1 MLGENIKLL
10 RQSHH
15 MTMEQ
20 LADTLNR
27 KYPDTI
33 NFNKG
38 KLSKWENNREEP
50 RLSSLIIIADY
61 FHVTVDDIVNGDYS
75 SINREEEFNEDI
87 SHLYNQ
93 LNSVNKE
100 RLYEYGE
107 GLLDEQHD
115 LQFVTKNVLEY
126 STNEDTDSEYVDVL
140 LSGTVAAGTGN
151 YNYGDTETVSIPRNK
166 LPKSDYDVMV
176 KVTGNSMEPAF
187 LDGDYIFIKEVDEF
201 PNGKFAVVIVNN
213 ESFLKKVY
221 KEGNRL
227 RLVSLNH
234 DYKDMYF
241 NEYDDI
247 KIVGTVVM

>member
-1 MLGENIKLL
+1 MIGEKLRDRRL
-10 RQSHH
+10 
-15 MTMEQ
+15 E
-20 LADTLNR
+20 LKLTLEEVGNR
-27 KYPDTI
+27 VGVGKSTVRKWE
-33 NFNKG
+33 KG
-38 KLSKWENNREEP
+38 MIANMGRDKIVSLSKVLKLDPYEILGIEE
-50 RLSSLIIIADY
+50 D
-61 FHVTVDDIVNGDYS
+61 N
-75 SINREEEFNEDI
+75 DI
-87 SHLYNQ
+87 SHLYSQ

-107 GLLDEQHD
+107 GLLDEQYD

-151 YNYGDTETVSIPRNK
+151 YNYGDTETVSIPRSE

-187 LDGDYIFIKEVDEF
+187 LDGDYIFIKKVDEF

-221 KEGNRL
+221 KEDNRL